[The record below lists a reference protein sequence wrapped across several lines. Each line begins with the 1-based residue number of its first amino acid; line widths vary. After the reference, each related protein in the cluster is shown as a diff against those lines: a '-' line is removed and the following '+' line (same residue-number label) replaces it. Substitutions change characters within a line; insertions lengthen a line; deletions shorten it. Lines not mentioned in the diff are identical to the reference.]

1 MNDVTLAFANYLQTA
16 GFGTYGTNIFVG
28 YIPENTDAIWLEQV
42 GGNQNNYVPM
52 QEAVINIY
60 IKNTNASTAVDTL
73 NQVKHYIHR
82 MHSTT
87 VSNNYIYTM
96 LVLGNVEDITRDLE
110 YAKIFKLTV
119 QLTYRNTNVIS

>member
-1 MNDVTLAFANYLQTA
+1 MNDVTLAMAYYLQTA
-16 GFGTYGTNIFVG
+16 GFGTYNTNIFVG
-28 YIPENTDAIWLEQV
+28 YIPENTDAIWLEAV
-42 GGNQNNYVPM
+42 GGSQNNYVPM

-60 IKNTNASTAVDTL
+60 IKNTNASTAVDKL

-87 VSNNYIYTM
+87 VSNNYIYSM
-96 LVLGNVEDITRDLE
+96 LVLGNIEDVTRDLE

>member
-1 MNDVTLAFANYLQTA
+1 MNDITLALATYLQTA

-42 GGNQNNYVPM
+42 GGSQNNYLPM
-52 QEAVINIY
+52 QEAVVNIY
-60 IKNTNASTAVDTL
+60 IKNTNASDAVNTL
-73 NQVKHYIHR
+73 NDIKHYIHR

-87 VSNNYIYTM
+87 VSTNYIYTM
-96 LVLGNVEDITRDLE
+96 LILGNIEDVTRDLE

-119 QLTYRNTNVIS
+119 QLTYRNTSLIS